1 MDFQTGF
8 PASRDPFAREP
19 AEALPLATFSLRSD
33 EEIVRLRQALR
44 ERAVA
49 HGFSLVEQTKFVTAA
64 SELARNT
71 LRYGGGG
78 DAHMTALVDGNRK
91 GIRLSFVDHGPGI
104 ADLDNALRDGF
115 TTGGGLG
122 LGLGGS
128 KRLCDEFRIES
139 TPGEGTTV
147 TITKWKLF

>member
-1 MDFQTGF
+1 MMDF
-8 PASRDPFAREP
+8 PAWRDPSATGPGEGR
-19 AEALPLATFSLRSD
+19 LLATFSLRSD

-44 ERAVA
+44 EQAVA

-78 DAHMTALVDGNRK
+78 DAQMSALVDGTRR
-91 GIRLSFVDHGPGI
+91 GIRVSFVDHGPGI

-122 LGLGGS
+122 LGLGGA
-128 KRLCDEFRIES
+128 KRLCDEFRID
-139 TPGEGTTV
+139 TKPGEGTTV